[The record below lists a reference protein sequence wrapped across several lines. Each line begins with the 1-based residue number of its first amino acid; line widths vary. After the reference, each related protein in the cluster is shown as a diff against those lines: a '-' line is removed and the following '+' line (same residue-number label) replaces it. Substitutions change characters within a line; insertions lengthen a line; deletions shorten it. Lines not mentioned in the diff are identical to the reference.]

1 MADLMTISDPRQ
13 TIGSNATQKQ
23 NDEALNSSPRGDGT
37 IVSKLGSRFFALVL
51 MASGI
56 AALVYQ
62 VLWIKQLSLVVGA
75 EVYSV
80 TIAVSAFFAGLAMG
94 GAYFGRLADRWAR
107 PLLLYSLLEAAVA
120 FAGIASTLLLAHAAV
135 PFALI
140 EARAGVLAW
149 VFPFLLVGLPAFFM
163 GGTLPVAV
171 RAYAPAGT
179 RVAGVGGNL
188 YAINTAGGVLGAL
201 LCTFVL
207 IPWCGIRGTALA
219 AAVCNLAAA
228 GGALLLARFA
238 RERMASPEDR
248 HTQSILRQNR
258 FALMLYALA
267 GGIALG
273 YEVIWSQALVQFLS
287 TRSFAFSIVL
297 ATYLTGLVL
306 GSALYVRYASRTAD
320 AWGSFG
326 LLISAAGLVALV
338 EVAGLTVWQL
348 RVQALIGDLAFLATG
363 NETAGMYSRFLV
375 AAMGMIFV
383 PALLLGAAF
392 PAALRLVARERWVGR
407 DVGLM
412 VALNTAGGVAG
423 TLLTG
428 FVLLPLLG
436 LVRSL
441 AGLAIWAA
449 FLGALAA
456 LQRSNARGRL
466 RWIIFTVGLATIVV
480 SLCAPPDRLG
490 RLLVSTRG
498 GGKLVFYEESNGGTV
513 SVLQQKSATNTFRR
527 LYIQGVSNS
536 GDAMPSLRYMRL
548 QALLPLIIHHGE
560 PRSALVIGFGTGI
573 TAGALLQYPQL
584 QQRVCAE
591 LLPAVIR
598 AAPAFPGNYRA
609 EKDPGLRI
617 VLADGRRELIRSSSR
632 YDLIT
637 LEPPPPS
644 ARGVVN
650 LYSSDFYTLAAKRLN
665 RNGLLAQWLPL
676 ATQNDADT
684 RSLVHSFLDVFPYA
698 TLWTTEL
705 HETLLIGSFD
715 PIVLDAKRITERF
728 NQPQV
733 AATLGEVGIASPAA
747 LLATWVTGHEG
758 LRRFALDAPSVTDD
772 RPRIEYSAWV
782 RPAEVT
788 RTLPELLALGSTLPL
803 AGPDPALSSGISQE
817 RENLMGFY
825 AAGLAGYRGD
835 RGTWARDIVPVLRR
849 DPDNPYYRWF
859 VGQSEAAN

>member
-1 MADLMTISDPRQ
+1 
-13 TIGSNATQKQ
+13 
-23 NDEALNSSPRGDGT
+23 
-37 IVSKLGSRFFALVL
+37 
-51 MASGI
+51 
-56 AALVYQ
+56 
-62 VLWIKQLSLVVGA
+62 
-75 EVYSV
+75 
-80 TIAVSAFFAGLAMG
+80 
-94 GAYFGRLADRWAR
+94 
-107 PLLLYSLLEAAVA
+107 
-120 FAGIASTLLLAHAAV
+120 
-135 PFALI
+135 
-140 EARAGVLAW
+140 
-149 VFPFLLVGLPAFFM
+149 
-163 GGTLPVAV
+163 
-171 RAYAPAGT
+171 
-179 RVAGVGGNL
+179 
-188 YAINTAGGVLGAL
+188 
-201 LCTFVL
+201 
-207 IPWCGIRGTALA
+207 
-219 AAVCNLAAA
+219 
-228 GGALLLARFA
+228 
-238 RERMASPEDR
+238 
-248 HTQSILRQNR
+248 
-258 FALMLYALA
+258 
-267 GGIALG
+267 
-273 YEVIWSQALVQFLS
+273 
-287 TRSFAFSIVL
+287 
-297 ATYLTGLVL
+297 
-306 GSALYVRYASRTAD
+306 
-320 AWGSFG
+320 
-326 LLISAAGLVALV
+326 
-338 EVAGLTVWQL
+338 
-348 RVQALIGDLAFLATG
+348 
-363 NETAGMYSRFLV
+363 
-375 AAMGMIFV
+375 
-383 PALLLGAAF
+383 
-392 PAALRLVARERWVGR
+392 
-407 DVGLM
+407 
-412 VALNTAGGVAG
+412 
-423 TLLTG
+423 
-428 FVLLPLLG
+428 
-436 LVRSL
+436 
-441 AGLAIWAA
+441 
-449 FLGALAA
+449 
-456 LQRSNARGRL
+456 
-466 RWIIFTVGLATIVV
+466 
-480 SLCAPPDRLG
+480 
-490 RLLVSTRG
+490 
-498 GGKLVFYEESNGGTV
+498 VFYEESNGGTV